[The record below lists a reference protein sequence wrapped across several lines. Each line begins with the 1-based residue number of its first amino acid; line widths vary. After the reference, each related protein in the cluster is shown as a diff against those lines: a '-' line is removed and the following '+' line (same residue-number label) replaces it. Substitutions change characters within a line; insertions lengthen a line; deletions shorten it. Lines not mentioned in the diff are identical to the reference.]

1 MLELNT
7 QLESGPEAERS
18 ALHIPDSALFQP
30 LQKENQQPPGL
41 LTLSSCPCMKATFA
55 IWKRQTALEL
65 RSGSGL
71 PPLSAPA
78 RYQAVGVDDGP
89 PVVGLVRQAQR
100 LVQQPLG
107 FTQFALHDAELRAER
122 VRCGYGAVRCGG
134 TLLPGPPLRGSGPT
148 RRQKADTARPP
159 FPPRSAPHLGFLQ
172 QEDNGILAVLLLV
185 VPGREGEG
193 CGAEVT
199 AARPGPPAARRA
211 SPPRKPSAA
220 PPGRAHRRPADFV
233 SVLVPVPPRSCR
245 APPCQAGRGRASPAG
260 QRLPKRHR
268 ARGSAAAIIFP
279 GRGPFKSSPSSRDEG
294 RRVTVAE
301 RSRCYGNAASGRPGP
316 QTRPPRMAPARRPWR
331 CSRCRDLAAAGAP
344 LRGSP
349 CSRGQPALR
358 AAASAGKGLAPRRA
372 APGLGLFLLVP
383 PPLTPACIYARGV

>member
-1 MLELNT
+1 MTALL
-7 QLESGPEAERS
+7 LSAWCARRS
-18 ALHIPDSALFQP
+18 AWCSSHSASPSSPFM
-30 LQKENQQPPGL
+30 
-41 LTLSSCPCMKATFA
+41 TLSCG
-55 IWKRQTALEL
+55 Q
-65 RSGSGL
+65 SGCG
-71 PPLSAPA
+71 
-78 RYQAVGVDDGP
+78 VGTVW
-89 PVVGLVRQAQR
+89 VW
-100 LVQQPLG
+100 
-107 FTQFALHDAELRAER
+107 
-122 VRCGYGAVRCGG
+122 CGG

-301 RSRCYGNAASGRPGP
+301 RSRCYGNADSGRPGP